1 LWHKRLAHVGLRK
14 LYKLKKDDRILG
26 LTNTVFEKD
35 KPYRVCQAEKQV
47 EHHHK
52 VKNIMTT
59 RLLEMIHMNLFGP
72 IAYIS
77 IAGNK
82 YSLVIIDDYSHFT

>member
-1 LWHKRLAHVGLRK
+1 MRK
-14 LYKLKKDDRILG
+14 LYKLKKDDHILG
-26 LTNTVFEKD
+26 LINTVFEKD
-35 KPYRVCQAEKQV
+35 KPYRVCQAGKQV

-52 VKNIMTT
+52 VKNIMTTT

-82 YSLVIIDDYSHFT
+82 YSLVIIDDYSHST